1 MYTYCMC
8 VYMSQGRNIRV
19 QAFGLR
25 KFWSVRPFSR
35 KRIAVTYPNEGEV
48 PIGFSLGYP
57 RRDGLTGVSSGI
69 SAISKTHYFGAA

>member
-1 MYTYCMC
+1 
-8 VYMSQGRNIRV
+8 MSQGRNIRV

-25 KFWSVRPFSR
+25 KFWSARPFSR